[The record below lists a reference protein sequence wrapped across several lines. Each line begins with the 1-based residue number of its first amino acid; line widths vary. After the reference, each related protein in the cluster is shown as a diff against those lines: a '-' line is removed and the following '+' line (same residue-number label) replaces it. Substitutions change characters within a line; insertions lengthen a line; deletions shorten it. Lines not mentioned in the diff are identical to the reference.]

1 MRNQLSVSF
10 FKIRHSWF
18 IYFAVVGMAS
28 LAVYYGYCKLAGLG
42 FGLYEAFTDTICDTS
57 LMFLLALVSAWFIG
71 NDFSNRTIHHE
82 ITLGYSRL
90 SILVVRELAAY
101 LFAVVLHFTYIIFT
115 MLGLGIKTG
124 VFTCVFEKQDLFWCL
139 AVSIQLIAMQSM
151 IVLITILCAKATSA
165 IAASVLFMIITCNL
179 LRNFVVDEGAIF
191 TKSVF
196 CLAYNNTSENL
207 SQISLVAVL
216 TWLIVLVL
224 TYVVFRKKDIE

>member
-10 FKIRHSWF
+10 FKICHSWF
-18 IYFAVVGMAS
+18 IYFAVVGMACLGFS
-28 LAVYYGYCKLAGLG
+28 HGYCKLAGIG
-42 FGLYEAFTDTICDTS
+42 FGLYEAFAGAICDTS
-57 LMFLLALVSAWFIG
+57 MMFILTLVSAWFIG

-115 MLGLGIKTG
+115 MLGVGIKTG
-124 VFTCVFEKQDLFWCL
+124 VFTCAFEKQDLLWCL
-139 AVSIQLIAMQSM
+139 AVIIQLIAMQSI

-165 IAASVLFMIITCNL
+165 IVASVCFTFITCNV
-179 LRNFVVDEGAIF
+179 LRNFVTGEIF

-196 CLAYNNTSENL
+196 CLARNNTSENL

-224 TYVVFRKKDIE
+224 TYIVFRKKDIE

>member
-101 LFAVVLHFTYIIFT
+101 LFAVVLHFTYIIT

-151 IVLITILCAKATSA
+151 IVFITILCAKATSA